1 MEVDGGKQMIKLAPS
16 ILAAD
21 FGNLREDVKMITEAG
36 SQYVHI
42 DVMDG
47 HFVPNITLG
56 PGIVKSIRGCTDK
69 VFDVH
74 LMIENP
80 DQYVPAFVEAGADLI
95 SVHQE
100 ACPHLHRSIQGIK
113 EQGVKAAVA
122 LNPGTSL
129 STLDYVL
136 DELDMVLIMTVNPGF
151 GGQKFIPS
159 MLKKIETL
167 ANRIEQRGLKTDIQV
182 DGGINRDT
190 IGAVVSAGANII
202 VAGSAI
208 FGAKD
213 PREEVKFYTSNY

>member
-1 MEVDGGKQMIKLAPS
+1 MEVDGGRTMIKLAPS
-16 ILAAD
+16 ILSAD

-47 HFVPNITLG
+47 HFVPNITIG
-56 PGIVKSIRGCTDK
+56 PGVVKSIRGCTDK

-80 DQYVPAFVEAGADLI
+80 DMYIKDFVDAGADLI
-95 SVHQE
+95 SIHQE

-113 EQGVKAAVA
+113 ELGAKACVA
-122 LNPGTSL
+122 LNPATSL
-129 STLDYVL
+129 STLDHVL
-136 DELDMVLIMTVNPGF
+136 EELDMVLIMTVNPGF
-151 GGQKFIPS
+151 GGQKFIPA
-159 MLKKIETL
+159 MLNKIETL
-167 ANRIEQRGLKTDIQV
+167 ANRIQQKNLKMDIQV
-182 DGGINRDT
+182 DGGVNRDT
-190 IGAVVSAGANII
+190 IGSVVNAGANVI

-213 PREEVKFYTSNY
+213 PREEVKHFITNY